1 MSILLQVKNLQKSYN
16 GQVLLESASFTVA
29 KKQKIAVIGRNG
41 AGKSTLFK
49 IITGQEEKDGGE
61 ITINEETRLGYLKQE
76 DDFCAD
82 DTVMSYLLRESGQED
97 WQCAKTAAIFELKN
111 NLLEQKIAALSGG
124 YRMRV
129 KLTLMILKSPN
140 LLLLDEPTN
149 YLDLSTML
157 LLEKFLQSYQGAY
170 LIISHDRRFIKN
182 VCNEI
187 IDIEYG
193 RAYHF
198 PNRLEPYLKFKKD
211 KIVFAEKFNKKQEAK
226 KKHLQSFIDRFGVK
240 ASLAKQA
247 KSKEKQIARIKT
259 IDIENSLSTV
269 SFHIPGADKKK
280 GLAWRLEDLAIGYP
294 GKQVA
299 AGIEI
304 NIEKGEHLAV
314 LGDNGQGKST
324 FLKTLA
330 GELQPSAGTFKPNP
344 NLRIAYY
351 AQHIIETLNPQETV
365 ESFLIRSSDKNH
377 TAEDVYRLAGD
388 FLFSLDDIKK
398 PISVLSGGEK
408 ARLCLASILLKT
420 NDVLLLDEPTNHLDF
435 ETAENLAI
443 ALAESNATILFIS
456 HDRTFTNIIAEKLLE
471 VKNQTI
477 KTFYGTYEEYI
488 DYLEANFSPENR
500 LTKVI
505 TASEEKLA
513 KREKYKNEKQRK
525 KDLNKIEKKLEAL
538 KIEKEMLIKDFE
550 DNPTNPNPEKVV
562 RFKEISEE
570 IIEQENQWL
579 EISSFE

>member
-16 GQVLLESASFTVA
+16 GQVLLEGASFTVA

-61 ITINEETRLGYLKQE
+61 IIINEETSLGYLKQE
-76 DDFCAD
+76 DDFQND
-82 DTVMSYLLRESGQED
+82 DTVMSYLLRESSQED

-111 NLLEQKIAALSGG
+111 ELLEKQISKLSGG

-129 KLTLMILKSPN
+129 KLSLMILKAPN

-182 VCNEI
+182 VCTEI

-211 KIVFAEKFNKKQEAK
+211 KIVFAEKFNKKQDK
-226 KKHLQSFIDRFGVK
+226 KIKHLQSFVDRFGAK

-247 KSKEKQIARIKT
+247 KSKEKQIERLKK

-269 SFHIPGADKKK
+269 SFHVPEADKKK
-280 GLAWRLEDLAIGYP
+280 GLAWRLEELVIGYP
-294 GKQVA
+294 EKQVA
-299 AGIEI
+299 SNIEI

-330 GELQPSAGTFKPNP
+330 GKLTPLSGLFKPNP

-351 AQHIIETLNPQETV
+351 AQHITADLNPQETV
-365 ESFLIRSSDKNH
+365 ESFLIRSADKNH
-377 TAEDVYRLAGD
+377 LAEDIYRLAGD

-435 ETAENLAI
+435 ETAEALAL

-471 VKNQTI
+471 VKNNTI
-477 KTFYGTYEEYI
+477 KSFYGTYEEYI

-500 LTKVI
+500 LSKEQSV
-505 TASEEKLA
+505 SDEKQA
-513 KREKYKNEKQRK
+513 KRERYENEKQRK
-525 KDLNKIEKKLEAL
+525 KETNKIEKKLEAL
-538 KIEKEMLIKDFE
+538 KIEKEKLLEYFTENPIK
-550 DNPTNPNPEKVV
+550 PTPEKIALL
-562 RFKEISEE
+562 KEVNEE
-570 IIEQENQWL
+570 IIQKETQWL
-579 EISSFE
+579 EISSI